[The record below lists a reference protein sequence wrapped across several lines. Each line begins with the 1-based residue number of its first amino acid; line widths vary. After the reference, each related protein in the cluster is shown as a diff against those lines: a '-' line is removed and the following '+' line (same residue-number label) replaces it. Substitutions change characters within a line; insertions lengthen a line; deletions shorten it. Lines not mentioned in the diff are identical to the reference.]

1 MSDITTSGFEI
12 TLELTFS
19 YIVSLSVS
27 EKVSGVAIFASKLA
41 AREKNRVTWMVRVF
55 EPRVLHVSATYGS
68 VRRRL
73 ELKEPACKRLH

>member
-27 EKVSGVAIFASKLA
+27 ENVSGVAIIASKLA
-41 AREKNRVTWMVRVF
+41 AREKNRVRWMVRVF
-55 EPRVLHVSATYGS
+55 EPGVLHVSATYGN

-73 ELKEPACKRLH
+73 ELKEASCKRLH